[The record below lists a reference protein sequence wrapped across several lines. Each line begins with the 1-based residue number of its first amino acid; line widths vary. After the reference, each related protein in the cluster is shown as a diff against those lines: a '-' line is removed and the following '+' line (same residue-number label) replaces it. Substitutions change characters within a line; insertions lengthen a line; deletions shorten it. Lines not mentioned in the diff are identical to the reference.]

1 MKKKIGIIGHFGGN
15 QRFLDGQTVKT
26 KNLKMLV
33 EDYGGFE
40 TYCVD
45 TYLVKKHKI
54 RLLLKSVLCLFKC
67 KNIVILL
74 SENGMN
80 FYLPFLYRI
89 NKIFRRRIFH
99 DIIGSELIAMTQEN
113 PKLVKYLNALEVN
126 WFEYQ
131 SGVQT
136 LTDLGVN
143 NMCVLPN
150 CKKLDAVAP
159 EEIASYA
166 SADGSY
172 TFCTFSRVM
181 AEKGITDAI
190 NAVARINR
198 ERGETVARLDIY
210 GPIEDSYREELEGLL
225 AEHSEC
231 ITYRGIIDSQ
241 SSVQTLKHYY
251 ALLFPTRWHGEGF
264 PGTILDCY
272 ASALPVIASDWNANK
287 EIIASMQTGI
297 IYPGETAPD
306 LTSAIEWAIDNK
318 AAMDDMKTLCRQ
330 EYEKYTPEHIA
341 SVIGSALRRD

>member
-1 MKKKIGIIGHFGGN
+1 MKVGIVGHFGGN
-15 QRFLDGQTVKT
+15 EVFLDGQTVKT
-26 KNLKMLV
+26 KNLKALL
-33 EDYGGFE
+33 EDYGGLE

-45 TYLVKKHKI
+45 TYLVRKHKI
-54 RLLLKSVLCLFKC
+54 RLLLKSVLCLLRC

-80 FYLPFLYRI
+80 FYLPFLYWS

-150 CKKLDAVAP
+150 CKKLDAIAP
-159 EEIASYA
+159 EEVASYA

-241 SSVQTLKHYY
+241 SSVQMLKQYY

-272 ASALPVIASDWNANK
+272 ASALPILASDWNANK
-287 EIIASMQTGI
+287 EIISHTETGM
-297 IYPGETAPD
+297 IYPSREVQTLYD
-306 LTSAIEWAIDNK
+306 AIVWAVDNK
-318 AAMDDMKTLCRQ
+318 QAMDRMKYTCRE
-330 EYEKYTPEHIA
+330 EYEKYTPEHITEM
-341 SVIGSALRRD
+341 ICGKLRG